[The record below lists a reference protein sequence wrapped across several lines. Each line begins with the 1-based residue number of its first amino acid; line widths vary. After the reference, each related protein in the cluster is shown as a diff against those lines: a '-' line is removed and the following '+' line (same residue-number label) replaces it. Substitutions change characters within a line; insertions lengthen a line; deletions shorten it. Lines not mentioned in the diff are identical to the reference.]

1 MSGSYKKHLQN
12 QVAADSTLHSVQI
25 IEQQLKLVNIIKALQ
40 EQSRKEGSMSV
51 QNILKACKDILS
63 HVEALYY
70 DYRVKANTFRRSFG
84 TRTGPV
90 VIVLTGIETDC
101 MHRAYNP
108 VKFVF

>member
-1 MSGSYKKHLQN
+1 MN
-12 QVAADSTLHSVQI
+12 P
-25 IEQQLKLVNIIKALQ
+25 
-40 EQSRKEGSMSV
+40 
-51 QNILKACKDILS
+51 
-63 HVEALYY
+63 VEALYY

-101 MHRAYNP
+101 MHQAYNP